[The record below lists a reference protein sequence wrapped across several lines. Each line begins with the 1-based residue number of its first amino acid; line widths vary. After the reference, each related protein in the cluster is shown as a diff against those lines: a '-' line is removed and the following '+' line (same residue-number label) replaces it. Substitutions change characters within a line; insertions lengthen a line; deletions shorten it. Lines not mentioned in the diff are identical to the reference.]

1 MISHDFSRSSSN
13 MLHHVG
19 NLLGIGLRM
28 LFGEGV
34 KPAIVMCWGWFAA
47 AAGAHQRWNS
57 SAGWRQTVYKIEIID
72 PSLLD
77 KSDSLFHLLD
87 CDATWVVMA
96 AWWMVWN
103 WSHVLLNQ
111 SHHIHHDPML
121 FAKHAISVYH
131 VLSKKMWSWFSV
143 QLPPISCLVCCAARF
158 YRFLCWLLLAMFV
171 ELIWIS
177 SMQTFYPSVIAMGHV
192 LCIDDLWWITYQ
204 KWWCP

>member
-1 MISHDFSRSSSN
+1 

-28 LFGEGV
+28 LFGKGV
-34 KPAIVMCWGWFAA
+34 KPAIVMCWGWLAA

-57 SAGWRQTVYKIEIID
+57 LAGWRQTVCKIDIID

-96 AWWMVWN
+96 AGWMVWN

-111 SHHIHHDPML
+111 PHHIHHAPML
-121 FAKHAISVYH
+121 FAKRAISVYH

-143 QLPPISCLVCCAARF
+143 QLPPISCLVCCTARF
-158 YRFLCWLLLAMFV
+158 YHFLCWLLLAMFL
-171 ELIWIS
+171 EPIWIL

-192 LCIDDLWWITYQ
+192 QCIDYLWWFTYQ